1 MAMVFEWAVVR
12 RNYIQMTGNII
23 NRQLIWNAMR
33 DDNNAYPNNIWG
45 YGKVEISNFF
55 KVVDGV

>member
-1 MAMVFEWAVVR
+1 
-12 RNYIQMTGNII
+12 MTGNII